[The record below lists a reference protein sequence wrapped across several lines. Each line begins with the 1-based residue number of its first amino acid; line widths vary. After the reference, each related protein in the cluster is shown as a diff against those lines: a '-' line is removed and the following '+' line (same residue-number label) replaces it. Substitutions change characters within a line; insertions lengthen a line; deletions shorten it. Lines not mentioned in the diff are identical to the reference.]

1 MVLNVISNGS
11 NTENKNIKATE
22 AVINPKHLSFRN
34 LDPVITITA
43 LLLYKH

>member
-22 AVINPKHLSFRN
+22 ARDKSE
-34 LDPVITITA
+34 A
-43 LLLYKH
+43 LKF